1 MPFLEVQM
9 ELSEILK
16 KEKEILSKI
25 KELGFL
31 ENVKVY
37 DGPKDKLYLIVDYDR
52 RNEHISSTS
61 VSRCLGLQCE
71 LTDLLSCQVMI
82 ISTSEISNEN
92 ELEFSSK
99 SALLT
104 DQDGL
109 CKIFETDDLSEIE
122 IDDPNPKYQSNMKDL
137 RYTYERF
144 KSEESQRQHEKP
156 TDKMRTLKIN

>member
-16 KEKEILSKI
+16 KKEEILAQVDR
-25 KELGFL
+25 LGFL
-31 ENVKVY
+31 KNVKVY
-37 DGPKDKLYLIVDYDR
+37 DGPKDKLYLIVDHDR
-52 RNEHISSTS
+52 KNEHISSTS

-71 LTDLLSCQVMI
+71 LTDLLNCQVMI

-99 SALLT
+99 SALLI
-104 DQDGL
+104 DQNGL
-109 CKIFETDDLSEIE
+109 YKIFETEDLSEIE
-122 IDDPNPKYQSNMKDL
+122 IDAPDFKYQSELKDL

-144 KSEESQRQHEKP
+144 KQEEFQGPDKEP
-156 TDKMRTLKIN
+156 TEKMRKLKIK